1 MADDSSGI
9 RTLAIDIGGSGL
21 KMIVLDG
28 EGRPITERSR
38 APTPKNRTPDK
49 VLAVLGQQ
57 IATQGEFDRISV
69 GFPGIVVDGVV
80 HQAVNL
86 GPAWDGFNVVKALED
101 MTEKPVRVA
110 NDADVQGLGVI
121 EGKGV
126 ELVITLGTGIGTA
139 LYVDGHSVPNLE
151 FGHHPFSKGRTYEE
165 CLGNAA
171 MKKAGKEKWNQRLKK
186 AIKVWERVFS
196 YRMLY
201 LGGGNARKI
210 EFELPNNVR
219 IAPNIAGLLGGIAL
233 WRKKRP

>member
-1 MADDSSGI
+1 MANDSSGI
-9 RTLAIDIGGSGL
+9 RTLAIDVGGSGL

-28 EGRPITERSR
+28 EGRPITQRSR

-49 VLAVLGQQ
+49 VLAVLGKQ
-57 IATQGEFDRISV
+57 IATQGEFDRVSV

-80 HQAVNL
+80 HGAVNL
-86 GPAWDGFNVVKALED
+86 DPAWDGFNVIKALED
-101 MTEKPVRVA
+101 ITNKPVRVA

-121 EGKGV
+121 DGRGV

-139 LYVDGHSVPNLE
+139 LYVDGYSVPNLE
-151 FGHHPFSKGRTYEE
+151 FSHHPFSKGRTYEE

-171 MKKAGKEKWNQRLKK
+171 MKKAGNEKWNQRLQK
-186 AIKVWERVFS
+186 AIKVWDYVFN

-210 EFELPNNVR
+210 EFKLPNNVR
-219 IAPNIAGLLGGIAL
+219 MVPNIAGLLGGIAL
-233 WRKKRP
+233 WRD